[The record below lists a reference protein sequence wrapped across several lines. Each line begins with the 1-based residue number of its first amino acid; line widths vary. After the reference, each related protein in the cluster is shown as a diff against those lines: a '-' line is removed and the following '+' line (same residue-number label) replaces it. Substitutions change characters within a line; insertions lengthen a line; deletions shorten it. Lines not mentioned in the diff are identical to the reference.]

1 MRVLFL
7 ILACFVS
14 IQVFGKVV
22 YDEIRILVDDH
33 PITRNEILIRT
44 MELAQIRGMDPNAA
58 GPESELREAAVNQLI
73 EETLLDIRAEE
84 LMITL
89 SDEELDDEI
98 NRFRTQRNISRL
110 ELEELLERQKTS
122 MADFRKTYLRQIK
135 RNRVIV
141 REVRSKINIDE
152 EELREAYE
160 NNAAFELYAHARH
173 LLLRLGRDASREE
186 VRQVKGKLLEIREKI
201 ISGMPFEEAADRYSE
216 DPSVKSNHG
225 DLGFFKK
232 SDMVSEFAEAAF
244 KLEPGE
250 ISEPVRT
257 PFGFHLIELVEFE
270 KRSKK
275 SFDELKDKIMQKE
288 YQERFEKMYKDY
300 LEKLKKKAEIVRK

>member
-1 MRVLFL
+1 MRVLLFVLTCFL
-7 ILACFVS
+7 SV
-14 IQVFGKVV
+14 QVFGKVV
-22 YDEIRILVDDH
+22 YDEISILVDDH

-44 MELAQIRGMDPNAA
+44 MELAQIRGMNPNAA
-58 GPESELREAAVNQLI
+58 GPESELRDDAVDQLI

-98 NRFRTQRNISRL
+98 NRFRTQRNISQL
-110 ELEELLERQKTS
+110 EFEELLERQKIS
-122 MADFRKTYLRQIK
+122 LADFRKTYLRQIK
-135 RNRVIV
+135 RNRVVI

-152 EELREAYE
+152 EELREEYE
-160 NNAAFELYAHARH
+160 KNAAFEVYAHARH
-173 LLLRLGRDASREE
+173 LLLRLKSDASREE
-186 VRQVKGKLLEIREKI
+186 VQQVKKRLLEIRGKI
-201 ISGMPFEEAADRYSE
+201 LAGMPFKEAADRYSE

-250 ISEPVRT
+250 ISEPVKT
-257 PFGFHLIELVEFE
+257 PFGYHLIELVEFE
-270 KRSKK
+270 RRSKK
-275 SFDELKDKIMQKE
+275 SFDELKEKIMQQE
-288 YQERFEKMYKDY
+288 YQERFETMYKQY
-300 LEKLKKKAEIVRK
+300 IEKLKENAEIVRK